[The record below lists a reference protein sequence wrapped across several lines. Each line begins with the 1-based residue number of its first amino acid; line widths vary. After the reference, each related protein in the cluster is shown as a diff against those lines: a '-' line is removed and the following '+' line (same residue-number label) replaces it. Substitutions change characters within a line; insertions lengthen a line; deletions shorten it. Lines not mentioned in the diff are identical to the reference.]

1 MSTLTRQIG
10 NESIKMTFHLP
21 DLTDGYYRGT
31 RFDHSGVFKSI
42 EYDGCNYA
50 EEWFSEYDPYKHDAV
65 CGPTEE
71 FSAIG
76 FDEAGPGETFLKIG
90 VGMLERID
98 GNSYDRFL
106 LHKVVEPGSWTIE
119 SSDDEITFI
128 HELKY
133 GGYGYIYRKTVK
145 LNGNGFRISHRLE
158 NTGSLTIEGN
168 VYNHN
173 FFTMGRHLV
182 GPDRELQFK
191 FKPTGDWREPYTHI
205 HLEDGRIRFS
215 EEQGTARTTFM
226 GNLRDAEN
234 PSSEYD
240 FLLVEKQNGRS
251 VRMTSKKKFTH
262 AVYWSNHRIA
272 CIEPYLEFK
281 LETGD
286 SYSFDI
292 DYTLQ

>member
-1 MSTLTRQIG
+1 
-10 NESIKMTFHLP
+10 MTFHLP

-50 EEWFSEYDPYKHDAV
+50 EEWFS
-65 CGPTEE
+65 G
-71 FSAIG
+71 
-76 FDEAGPGETFLKIG
+76 
-90 VGMLERID
+90 
-98 GNSYDRFL
+98 
-106 LHKVVEPGSWTIE
+106 
-119 SSDDEITFI
+119 
-128 HELKY
+128 
-133 GGYGYIYRKTVK
+133 
-145 LNGNGFRISHRLE
+145 
-158 NTGSLTIEGN
+158 
-168 VYNHN
+168 
-173 FFTMGRHLV
+173 
-182 GPDRELQFK
+182 
-191 FKPTGDWREPYTHI
+191 
-205 HLEDGRIRFS
+205 
-215 EEQGTARTTFM
+215 EQGTARTTFM

-251 VRMTSKKKFTH
+251 VRMTSEKKFTH